1 MSYGVIETLD
11 LYSFRRRYELSAYKD
26 DFSYEALDII
36 FNDLEARAE
45 QTQSNIEL
53 DYVAIRSEYNEY
65 RGIEEWAENRLP
77 ESDHYSKWLK
87 QRLEDNDE
95 LLSLVDD
102 DNYYYAIDHITV
114 QGVPAYVRACIKEA
128 YGDDALDE
136 DKFENEYAQ
145 GMTLRATIDLIAA
158 CLKPDVAK
166 LTGNELLDKL
176 EATGFGACI
185 ESEAG
190 LAEALG
196 GDCCKAEWLD
206 FVKGTRLWEYH
217 VVNQDAEEDD
227 VVVERV

>member
-11 LYSFRRRYELSAYKD
+11 LYSFRRRYELSVYKD
-26 DFSYEALDII
+26 DFSYEALEII

-45 QTQSNIEL
+45 RTQSNIEL

-65 RGIEEWAENRLP
+65 RDIEEWAENCLP
-77 ESDHYSKWLK
+77 EDSYSKWLK
-87 QRLEDNDE
+87 KHLEDNNE

-102 DNYYYAIDHITV
+102 DNYYYASDHITV
-114 QGVPAYVRACIKEA
+114 QGTSAYVRACIKEA
-128 YGDDALDE
+128 FGDDALDE
-136 DKFENEYAQ
+136 DKFENVYTQ
-145 GMTLRATIDLIAA
+145 GITLREAIDMIVS
-158 CLKPDVAK
+158 CLKPGVEK
-166 LTGNELLDKL
+166 LTGKELIAKLDD
-176 EATGFGACI
+176 AGFGTCI

-196 GDCCKAEWLD
+196 GDCCKDEWID
-206 FVKGTRLWEYH
+206 YVKGTLQWEYN